1 MTPFNLNVF
10 TEDIIRDAAFGLGV
24 LAIVLLFT
32 SALFIR
38 IFVVFNTYCHSR
50 EHCSSLELTL
60 RFMIAILLICIV
72 QVISILIWTAA
83 LYFGGLV
90 NNLTLAMLFAGSCYT
105 TIVIFSAT
113 LPDGWRSIAFYIAFS
128 GLFSFALATS
138 AMISMIATINK
149 KLVQIKS

>member
-1 MTPFNLNVF
+1 MDPNNLDVF
-10 TEDIIRDAAFGLGV
+10 TENILKNAVFGLGGV
-24 LAIVLLFT
+24 ALVLLFT

-38 IFVVFNTYCHSR
+38 IFISFNSYCHNR
-50 EHCSSLELTL
+50 LHCTSMDLTI

-72 QVISILIWTAA
+72 QVFSILIWTAA

-90 NNLTLAMLFAGSCYT
+90 NDLTLAMLFAGSCYT
-105 TIVIFSAT
+105 TIGIFSAK

-138 AMISMIATINK
+138 AMISMIGTINK
-149 KLVQIKS
+149 KILPTKL